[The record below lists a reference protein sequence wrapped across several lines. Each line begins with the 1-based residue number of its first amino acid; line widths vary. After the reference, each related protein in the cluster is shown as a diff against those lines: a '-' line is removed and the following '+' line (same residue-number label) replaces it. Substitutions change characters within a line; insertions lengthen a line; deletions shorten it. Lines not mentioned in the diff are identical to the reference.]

1 MRSEVIMILDKD
13 LDYYVFMRENPKW
26 YRILSRD
33 PTQIKNFFEEYKLI
47 RRKRVVD
54 KIEDFSMMVN
64 LAKELM

>member
-1 MRSEVIMILDKD
+1 MRSEIIMALDKD
-13 LDYYVFMRENPKW
+13 VDYYVFMRENPKW

-33 PTQIKNFFEEYKLI
+33 PTQLKAFFEEYKLV

-54 KIEDFSMMVN
+54 RIEDISMMVN